1 MIVFL
6 TSNAWKQFGPHRTL
20 VQAVREMGAE
30 IKVLSPSQISVEVS
44 AGTIRFHTNDGRGLS
59 PSLVFHR
66 LRRPPGCEI
75 LYLFE
80 DAGIRVVN
88 PPGAWRVCYDK
99 TLQAGAF
106 AKHAIPHPKTVF
118 APAQDGASLRALVST
133 LEEWVV
139 KPVHGRGGLGVRFLV
154 ESERIGRFLENPAA
168 YLKRRDA
175 GPFLVQSFITHPQ
188 EPRHHIR
195 CHVVGGMAVSAG
207 MLLAPPGRYLTN
219 RAQGGTWRALEEIPP
234 VIASLSEGA
243 ALAIGLDYTGVD
255 LACDEAGS
263 WWVLECNNMPD
274 LRQPL
279 INRLAVF
286 LVDQAK
292 PSKS

>member
-1 MIVFL
+1 
-6 TSNAWKQFGPHRTL
+6 
-20 VQAVREMGAE
+20 
-30 IKVLSPSQISVEVS
+30 
-44 AGTIRFHTNDGRGLS
+44 
-59 PSLVFHR
+59 
-66 LRRPPGCEI
+66 
-75 LYLFE
+75 
-80 DAGIRVVN
+80 
-88 PPGAWRVCYDK
+88 
-99 TLQAGAF
+99 
-106 AKHAIPHPKTVF
+106 
-118 APAQDGASLRALVST
+118 
-133 LEEWVV
+133 
-139 KPVHGRGGLGVRFLV
+139 
-154 ESERIGRFLENPAA
+154 
-168 YLKRRDA
+168 
-175 GPFLVQSFITHPQ
+175 
-188 EPRHHIR
+188 
-195 CHVVGGMAVSAG
+195 

-255 LACDEAGS
+255 LACDEGGS